1 MFSRGIFCFH
11 HVDFCLWCS
20 LEITGTTPRL
30 WPCHASKSKVK
41 ALEGTTTRVAPSTTG
56 APRINRPCWSGPQP
70 LRPEH
75 RVAIQDHVPCISCKE
90 KNIIYIYIHIW
101 WEMRLEKNSET
112 WGEMKQEIAKSDSCE
127 KKTQANQLE
136 RAPCPYQPF
145 KIHGLFTLNDVH
157 LMAPPTLFHKSC
169 PLGTREPRPLQPAKL
184 LLWQSACSTSWWS
197 METKLQQTVTM
208 NGHKQR
214 WLLHQTSPFSDSRQE
229 CQVTWDSTRFQLLN
243 LELIDLPRI
252 LPGLGERW

>member
-1 MFSRGIFCFH
+1 
-11 HVDFCLWCS
+11 
-20 LEITGTTPRL
+20 
-30 WPCHASKSKVK
+30 
-41 ALEGTTTRVAPSTTG
+41 
-56 APRINRPCWSGPQP
+56 
-70 LRPEH
+70 
-75 RVAIQDHVPCISCKE
+75 
-90 KNIIYIYIHIW
+90 
-101 WEMRLEKNSET
+101 MRLEKNSET

-208 NGHKQR
+208 NRHKQR
-214 WLLHQTSPFSDSRQE
+214 WLFQQTSPFSDSRPE
-229 CQVTWDSTRFQLLN
+229 CQVTWDSTGFQLLN
-243 LELIDLPRI
+243 LQLICQEFSLVWEKGGNFFKVTLNPNCI
-252 LPGLGERW
+252 TKSQVFLIIFEAS